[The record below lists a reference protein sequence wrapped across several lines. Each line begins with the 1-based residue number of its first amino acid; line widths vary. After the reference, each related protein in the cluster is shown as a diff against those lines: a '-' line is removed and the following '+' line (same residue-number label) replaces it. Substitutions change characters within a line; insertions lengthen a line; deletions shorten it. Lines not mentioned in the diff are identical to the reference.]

1 MNNTEE
7 LIKAALAKQ
16 VQRAPHP
23 GPILNALSQPRRR
36 RTRPALVAIIG
47 ACVIAGAVVVPLS
60 FRSDQSAPPPP
71 ATQAPAPSSSSA
83 VKPVATGIPLKYRP
97 ADIPDGFV
105 QLIRGSYLDGTYQ
118 RWGWYKDGSLI
129 TMHVWTRGNEQF
141 AGCATH
147 LNANQPGVQKI
158 TVNGS
163 SGSLRLGPDSGATVR
178 WCRDN
183 DTVFTLTVSS
193 VANPAE
199 VAQKM
204 AASVRPDSSSTVTP
218 TLAFGQLPA
227 SITHTEVTVS
237 GKSAEAATA
246 DVTAY
251 GNNNNPAISARVVR
265 KGGTL
270 TQEHDG
276 VVVVTVPLPDGRQVE
291 ASSQGNTVL
300 SRKQLTE
307 IANGIKVE
315 PNPDFS
321 WVGTR

>member
-16 VQRAPHP
+16 VQRAPHS

-36 RTRPALVAIIG
+36 GTRPALVAIIG

-71 ATQAPAPSSSSA
+71 ATQAPSPTSSSA
-83 VKPVATGIPLKYRP
+83 VKPVGIPMKFRP

-118 RWGWYKDGSLI
+118 RWGWHKADSLI
-129 TMHVWTRGNEQF
+129 TMHVTTRGNDQF
-141 AGCATH
+141 ASCATY

-158 TVNGS
+158 TVNGA
-163 SGSLRLGPDSGATVR
+163 SGSLRLGSDSEATVR

-183 DTVFTLTVSS
+183 DTVLTLTVYKTP
-193 VANPAE
+193 NPAE
-199 VAQKM
+199 LAQKV
-204 AASVRPDSSSTVTP
+204 AASVRPDGSSTVTP

-227 SITHTEVTVS
+227 AITHTEVTLGGDSV
-237 GKSAEAATA
+237 AAVAA
-246 DVTAY
+246 DVTAA

-291 ASSQGNTVL
+291 VSSQGNTVL